1 MGYSVPTRNIRL
13 VLEYD
18 GTGFVG
24 WQVQAQGRTVQGELE
39 GTLRQLL
46 QEQITVNG
54 SGRTDAGVHA
64 RGQVANFRT
73 ATRWPVKEIQ
83 RALCATLPEDI
94 VVHMVEEV
102 ALDFHS
108 RRDAIERRYQYFI
121 TTGRRAIERQ
131 YCWHIPYSLDLDP
144 MKASAELILGQHD
157 FEAFAKTDSSVSS
170 FVCTVNAADWRRES
184 SFIIFQIRA
193 DHYVRGMVR
202 ALVGTMVDVG
212 RAYRTVEDLG
222 RILLERDRSKAGTSA
237 PARGLFLEEVRY

>member
-1 MGYSVPTRNIRL
+1 MGYSTPTRNIKL
-13 VLEYD
+13 LLEYD

-39 GTLRQLL
+39 RTLRQLL
-46 QEQITVNG
+46 QEQVTVNG

-73 ATRWPVKEIQ
+73 ATRWTVKEIQ

-94 VVHMVEEV
+94 AVHMAEEV

-121 TTGRRAIERQ
+121 TAGRRAIERQ
-131 YCWHIPYSLDLDP
+131 YSWYTPYALELRR
-144 MKASAELILGQHD
+144 MNAAAGLILGQHD
-157 FEAFAKTDSSVSS
+157 FEAFAKTDSGVSS
-170 FVCTVNAADWRRES
+170 FVCTVSAADWRREA

-212 RAYRTVEDLG
+212 RGYRTVEDFE
-222 RILLERDRSKAGTSA
+222 RILLERERSRAGTSA
-237 PARGLFLEEVRY
+237 PAKGLFLEEVRY

>member
-1 MGYSVPTRNIRL
+1 MIHSSLTRNIKL

-24 WQVQAQGRTVQGELE
+24 WQVQAQGRTVQSELE
-39 GTLRQLL
+39 STLRQLL
-46 QEQITVNG
+46 QEQVTVTG

-73 ATRWPVKEIQ
+73 ASRWSVMEIQ

-94 VVHMVEEV
+94 VVHKVEEV
-102 ALDFHS
+102 SLDFHS

-121 TTGRRAIERQ
+121 TTERKAIQRQ
-131 YCWHIPYSLDLDP
+131 YSWYIPYSLELNP
-144 MKASAELILGQHD
+144 MKASAELVLGQHD
-157 FEAFAKTDSSVSS
+157 FAAFAKTDPGVTS
-170 FVCTVNAADWRRES
+170 FVCTVNSSDWRSEGP
-184 SFIIFQIRA
+184 FIIFQICA
-193 DHYVRGMVR
+193 DHYVRDMVR

-212 RAYRTVEDLG
+212 RGYRTVEDFRG
-222 RILLERDRSKAGTSA
+222 ILLGRDRSNAGTSA